1 MHIKSSLVLNWILV
15 ITMFYQ
21 AQAQT
26 GPQHNKAVVCYIS
39 TWAVY
44 RPDRGSYSIDN
55 FDPNLCTIA
64 IYAFAGLD
72 IANDAIKSLD
82 PWQDLEDG
90 GGKAGFKRLTDY
102 KKTHRHLKVLLAIG
116 GWNEGSRNYS
126 DMAGDPTRRGKFVKQ
141 SVSYIKQHNFD
152 GLDLDWEYPTQRG
165 GSPQDKEAF
174 VLLVKELSTEFKKQK
189 LYLSS
194 AFGAGKKTIDAAYD
208 VKKLAPYLDSMH
220 IMCYDYF
227 GAWDKK
233 IGLNAPLSNDNELNV
248 EFSIDYFIKLGA
260 PLEKLML
267 GLPFYG
273 RTFITTQDGNLG
285 DVSDDKGFPGP
296 FTRENGF
303 MGYNEICQAL
313 SSTSEEWNSQ
323 WDVESSEALAKV
335 QLANE
340 TRVVSY
346 DSPRSIAN
354 KVRYAMKKGLGGV
367 MVWSVDTDD
376 FLGECDDKINFD
388 TFNDYRAEPKVKLNI
403 PKRTEKNYP
412 LLRTLNDAIVITLD
426 ELKQEEDL
434 IKENDIGDNDKHQN
448 KPDNDPSKA
457 SSILSCF
464 SLIALCLGAAS
475 MKLL

>member
-1 MHIKSSLVLNWILV
+1 MANFKIKFTDRPQKLKNSL
-15 ITMFYQ
+15 
-21 AQAQT
+21 
-26 GPQHNKAVVCYIS
+26 NKL
-39 TWAVY
+39 
-44 RPDRGSYSIDN
+44 
-55 FDPNLCTIA
+55 FH
-64 IYAFAGLD
+64 F
-72 IANDAIKSLD
+72 
-82 PWQDLEDG
+82 
-90 GGKAGFKRLTDY
+90 
-102 KKTHRHLKVLLAIG
+102 LL
-116 GWNEGSRNYS
+116 
-126 DMAGDPTRRGKFVKQ
+126 
-141 SVSYIKQHNFD
+141 
-152 GLDLDWEYPTQRG
+152 QRG

-174 VLLVKELSTEFKKQK
+174 VLLVKELSAEFKKNK

-285 DVSDDKGFPGP
+285 DDSDDKGFPGP

-313 SSTSEEWNSQ
+313 SSTSEEWKSQ

-335 QLANE
+335 QLNNE

-367 MVWSVDTDD
+367 MVW
-376 FLGECDDKINFD
+376 
-388 TFNDYRAEPKVKLNI
+388 
-403 PKRTEKNYP
+403 
-412 LLRTLNDAIVITLD
+412 
-426 ELKQEEDL
+426 
-434 IKENDIGDNDKHQN
+434 
-448 KPDNDPSKA
+448 
-457 SSILSCF
+457 
-464 SLIALCLGAAS
+464 
-475 MKLL
+475 